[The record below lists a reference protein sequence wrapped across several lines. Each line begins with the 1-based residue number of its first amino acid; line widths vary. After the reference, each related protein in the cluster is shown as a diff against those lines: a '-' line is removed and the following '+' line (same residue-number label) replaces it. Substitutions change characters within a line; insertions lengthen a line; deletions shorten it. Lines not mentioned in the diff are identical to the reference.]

1 MLRKTYIEQIRR
13 AIYNG
18 QPSDDATIT
27 VGLVN
32 VWLDQAIAFAAKQ
45 NYKDNLALD
54 GISYVNNSFY
64 TTFKGL
70 PVVSDEQLVWKVELP
85 QIPFGIGQNEGI
97 SMLQF
102 KDAATKQISQTVVWL
117 TQAQKG
123 FFQNVRTIPN
133 KILAISEGKYVYIYT
148 NVLLNEYTA
157 TVTIASGGT
166 STDLNSEL
174 NVPSDYIPA
183 MTDYL
188 IKNLMLIHQQP
199 VDVTND
205 GLDAPRGTD

>member
-45 NYKDNLALD
+45 NYRDNLTLD
-54 GISYVNNSFY
+54 GVSYLNNSFY

-70 PVVSDEQLVWKVELP
+70 PVVSDEQLVWKVTLP

-102 KDAATKQISQTVVWL
+102 KDAATKEISQTVVWL

-123 FFQNVRTIPN
+123 FFRNVRTIPN
-133 KILAISEGKYVYIYT
+133 KILAISESKYVYIYT
-148 NVLLNEYTA
+148 DILLDQYTA

-188 IKNLMLIHQQP
+188 MKNLMLIHQQP
-199 VDVTND
+199 VDATND

>member
-45 NYKDNLALD
+45 NYKDSLSID
-54 GISYVNNSFY
+54 GISYLNNSFY
-64 TTFKGL
+64 TTFKAL
-70 PVVSDEQLVWKVELP
+70 PVVADEQFVWKVVLP
-85 QIPFGIGQNEGI
+85 QIPFGIGQNEGV

-117 TQAQKG
+117 TQAQKS

-133 KILAISEGKYVYIYT
+133 KLLAISEGKNVYIYT
-148 NVLLNEYTA
+148 DILLDEYTA
-157 TVTIASGGT
+157 TVTIASGGN

-183 MTDYL
+183 MTEYL
-188 IKNLMLIHQQP
+188 MKNLMLVHQQP
-199 VDVTND
+199 VDSTND